1 MEKKI
6 NEKKCT
12 NASNVAAK
20 SFLMFGLT
28 LSLLLLMSSSLSAV
42 QSGKDKWRQLFN
54 GKDLTGWKQVG
65 PGSHYVE
72 NGLIKSKGGMGL
84 LVWEKEKFQDCVIRV
99 VFAMRDSNSNSGV
112 FIRIPTMPT
121 EEWMPVNKGYEVQID
136 NAPEKSNEDEYHYT
150 GMLYSLTKP
159 LAKTGKP
166 GPQWNTMEITLDGPR
181 TIVYLNGV
189 KVTDFKEGDPVPA
202 KKFDFEPDR
211 GPRPLSGYIGIQNH
225 SDVDVVFFKEVSV
238 KPLKKGTK

>member
-1 MEKKI
+1 MIFFIMTAMI
-6 NEKKCT
+6 NVSCT
-12 NASNVAAK
+12 AP
-20 SFLMFGLT
+20 G
-28 LSLLLLMSSSLSAV
+28 
-42 QSGKDKWRQLFN
+42 QWRQLFN

-84 LVWEKEKFQDCVIRV
+84 LVWEGEKFQDCTIRV

-166 GPQWNTMEITLDGPR
+166 GPEWNTMEITLDGPE
-181 TIVYLNGV
+181 TIVFLNGV
-189 KVTDFKEGDPVPA
+189 KVADFKEGDPVPA

-211 GPRPLSGYIGIQNH
+211 GPRPLSGYMGIQNH

-238 KPLKKGTK
+238 KPLKKAK

>member
-1 MEKKI
+1 MKQKSNRWLEI
-6 NEKKCT
+6 NRRIFSAKNVMTVMTACT
-12 NASNVAAK
+12 
-20 SFLMFGLT
+20 LLILT
-28 LSLLLLMSSSLSAV
+28 SGVSSSA
-42 QSGKDKWRQLFN
+42 QDKSGWRQLFN

-72 NGLIKSKGGMGL
+72 DGLIKSKGGMGL
-84 LVWEKEKFQDCVIRV
+84 LVWEGEKFQNCILRV

-189 KVTDFKEGDPVPA
+189 KVTDFKEGDPVPL
-202 KKFDFEPDR
+202 KKFDFEPER
-211 GPRPLSGYIGIQNH
+211 GPRPESGYIGIQNH

-238 KPLKKGTK
+238 KPLEKAKK

>member
-1 MEKKI
+1 MEQKLIERQRKPFV
-6 NEKKCT
+6 T
-12 NASNVAAK
+12 MTAK
-20 SFLMFGLT
+20 NFLLFSLIVCMLFLMT
-28 LSLLLLMSSSLSAV
+28 KSLSAGV
-42 QSGKDKWRQLFN
+42 ADTTQWRQLFN

-72 NGLIKSKGGMGL
+72 NGLLKSKGGMGL
-84 LVWEKEKFQDCVIRV
+84 LVWQGEKFQNCIIRV
-99 VFAMRDSNSNSGV
+99 EYAMRDSNSNSGV

-136 NAPEKSNEDEYHYT
+136 NAPEKSGEDEYHYT

-202 KKFDFEPDR
+202 KKFPFEPER
-211 GPRPLSGYIGIQNH
+211 GPRPESGYMGLQNH
-225 SDVDVVFFKEVSV
+225 SDQDVVFFKEVAV
-238 KPLKKGTK
+238 RPLKKSTK